1 MISLQSIG
9 TLRWA
14 CLLLGLCLWLGPA
27 IPGHAQGTRFIQRP
41 SIQQRP
47 AEEPPAPAPV
57 QAPAVVS
64 PPDVIATVPEPPALS
79 DTPVLLVLLDT
90 SRSMATRDPQ
100 FSRSAG
106 PTRDASPVVGPS
118 RLTLAVEALASLLV
132 RLPASTAVLV
142 WHFDGRAR
150 PINVAGRP
158 LQRPL
163 PLRTLAA
170 RQALIDALGQLK
182 PRGQTQLYAALQGA
196 LTRLGEADIQHLL
209 HARAGSRASAGV
221 SSPGAG
227 PAEATSSKAGS
238 SKEASPKSAYP
249 GAAYPKAALLLLTD
263 GEESERGRVRLEDV
277 QQQRE
282 ASPHLRLDVIG
293 YRLTTQ
299 DAAWKRLCQLAS
311 SPARCVA
318 APGASSL
325 LEALTRFYLRP
336 A

>member
-1 MISLQSIG
+1 MISLQGGG
-9 TLRWA
+9 TIRWGF
-14 CLLLGLCLWLGPA
+14 LLLGLCLWLGPA

-57 QAPAVVS
+57 RAPAAVS
-64 PPDVIATVPEPPALS
+64 PPDVIATVPETPAPS

-100 FSRSAG
+100 PSRPTG

-118 RLTLAVEALASLLV
+118 RLTLAVEALTSLLV

-170 RQALIDALGQLK
+170 RQALIDALEQLK
-182 PRGQTQLYAALQGA
+182 PRGQTQLYAALQSA

-221 SSPGAG
+221 SSPGAE
-227 PAEATSSKAGS
+227 PAEATSSRAGS
-238 SKEASPKSAYP
+238 SKEASQ
-249 GAAYPKAALLLLTD
+249 AAYPRAAYPRAALLLLTD
-263 GEESERGRVRLEDV
+263 GEESARGRVRLEDV